1 MDKKLKNA
9 ADKIRMP
16 EDMKQRI
23 ISAAELAEKN
33 HVNTDND
40 GYIDVVS
47 SAERVEPR
55 RNIIRTISAIAA
67 CAVLVGGIGTTG
79 FLLHRQNSTQMS
91 GSEVSGTECRSC
103 PFGDFSEFDY
113 SFDAGDGKYGRYSAE
128 TYAKLSDFLNK
139 FNWGEPVEKLK
150 NRDNSAD
157 VEGQIYDIKWTRGD
171 TPPIECNIH
180 IANDGYVLY
189 QESMMDFE
197 TGAQKTITENS
208 RCYKIDFDAFDSG
221 IMEILSKADE
231 APTPFGDFTTFDYTL
246 NANDGKYNDLSD
258 DKRAKLSDFLN
269 KFAWGEE
276 ISTDELTE
284 EEKSESEVKLHYL
297 EWRIENKVYGLAV
310 NDLGLAVY
318 NVSKVNKVAGNREEI
333 KQESVK
339 LYRVDYEAFDRD
351 FMAILKGET
360 TEKELTL
367 CNDSPFADIL
377 AKAYDVAPFSIYN
390 TEATAEQREKIADI
404 FNSQTWYEFDGAG
417 EYFGWIITPNRN
429 DFTVTCTEGQSV
441 DVISVGYPNIACIY
455 SRTYDENGNITDDD
469 WKFYKCD
476 NKAICAELAEV
487 FGSDLGF
494 RDVDIEEEQFINPAL
509 GTEKDILDV
518 VQDNRNTFIR
528 NYSQGEDWVTDDLTS
543 EQRAKLVSFFETYE
557 FKDEELVPDMW
568 KGYGSNEFEELFGSS
583 FIMISNDEC
592 VEKDISVSND
602 MRYIAI
608 YSPAHY
614 NGHGYDT
621 RIYRLRDTEKIKDV
635 YNIINGIE

>member
-1 MDKKLKNA
+1 MDKKLKKA
-9 ADKIRMP
+9 ADKITMP
-16 EDMKQRI
+16 SDMKERI
-23 ISAAELAEKN
+23 INACENAERN
-33 HVNTDND
+33 RSNSDNND

-47 SAERVEPR
+47 SAERVDPR
-55 RNIIRTISAIAA
+55 SRIIRTISAVAA
-67 CAVLVGGIGTTG
+67 CAVLVSGLGATG
-79 FLLHRQNSTQMS
+79 VFLHRQHGSHMS
-91 GSEVSGTECRSC
+91 GSEVSECRSC
-103 PFGDFSEFDY
+103 PFGDFSTFEY
-113 SFDAGDGKYGRYSAE
+113 TFDAEDGMYGNYSIE

-139 FNWGEPVEKLK
+139 FNWGSELEEYETRTP
-150 NRDNSAD
+150 DQD
-157 VEGQIYDIKWTRGD
+157 IEGQIYNIKWTKGD
-171 TPPIECNIH
+171 TPPIECNIN
-180 IANDGYVLY
+180 IFDGGFVTY

-276 ISTDELTE
+276 ISADELTE

-297 EWRIENKVYGLAV
+297 EWRIENKVYGLVV

-318 NVSKVNKVAGNREEI
+318 NVSKVNKVAGNREEL

-367 CNDSPFADIL
+367 CNDSPFAEIL

-429 DFTVTCTEGQSV
+429 DFTVTCTEGKSV

-455 SRTYDENGNITDDD
+455 SRTYDDSGNITDSD
-469 WKFYKCD
+469 WRFFKCD
-476 NKAICAELAEV
+476 NKNIYSDLAEV
-487 FGSDLGF
+487 FGIKLEFGEDNTNEEW
-494 RDVDIEEEQFINPAL
+494 VDQNL
-509 GTEKDILDV
+509 GTERNILDV
-518 VQDNRNTFIR
+518 VHDERNDFR
-528 NYSQGEDWVTDDLTS
+528 LYLSDGNDFTDTDLTA
-543 EQRAKLVSFFETYE
+543 EQKEQLVSFFENYE
-557 FKDEELVPDMW
+557 LKDEDLVPDMW
-568 KGYGSNEFEELFGSS
+568 KGYGSDEFEEYFGES
-583 FIMISNDEC
+583 FIMISNEER
-592 VEKDISVSND
+592 VEKDISVSKD
-602 MRYIAI
+602 RQYIAL
-608 YSPAHY
+608 YSAGSY
-614 NGHGYDT
+614 NEHGFDT
-621 RIYRLRDTEKIKDV
+621 RVYRLHDADELIKGV
-635 YNIINGIE
+635 YYMLYGID